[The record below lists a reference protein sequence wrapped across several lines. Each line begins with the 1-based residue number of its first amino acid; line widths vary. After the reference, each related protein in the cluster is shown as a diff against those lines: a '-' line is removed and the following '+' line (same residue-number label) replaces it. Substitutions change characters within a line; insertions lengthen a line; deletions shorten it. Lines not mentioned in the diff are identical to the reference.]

1 MALLNKVYLV
11 LGGAIIAFYAL
22 TAAMG
27 WEFFAPEREV
37 LSGDVRSSAGYRSP
51 GFRGGK

>member
-1 MALLNKVYLV
+1 MLNKVYV
-11 LGGAIIAFYAL
+11 ILGSAMIGFYAL

-27 WEFFAPEREV
+27 WEFFAPKREA
-37 LSGDVRSSAGYRSP
+37 LSGDTRPGAGGRTS

>member
-1 MALLNKVYLV
+1 MTVLNKVYLV
-11 LGGAIIAFYAL
+11 LGGAMIAFYAL

-37 LSGDVRSSAGYRSP
+37 IPGEVRSSAGYRSP